1 MASLNVPALRVHPR
15 DMAATRLGQLA
26 LELAGQ
32 VPPTDETA
40 SARPDRRA
48 QAIAHAAA
56 NRAALAAGTLALP
69 PGPIGWLTLV
79 PEVVAIW
86 RIQRQ
91 MVADIAGAYGR
102 TADLTSQW
110 MLLCLFKHTAAQA
123 LRDVGVQFGARLL
136 QDLPLRAAERLA
148 AKLGLHLSRRMAGRG
163 IARWLP
169 VVGAIGVGAYARYDT
184 RQVARTA
191 MALFGTH
198 DDVTMS

>member
-1 MASLNVPALRVHPR
+1 MPSHNVPALRVDPA
-15 DMAATRLGQLA
+15 DAAVTRLGRMA
-26 LELAGQ
+26 LELAGH
-32 VPPTDETA
+32 VPPTQETA
-40 SARPDRRA
+40 SAGPQRRA
-48 QAIAHAAA
+48 QAIAQAAA
-56 NRAALAAGTLALP
+56 NRAAVAAATLALP
-69 PGPIGWLTLV
+69 PGPLGWMTLV

-102 TADLTSQW
+102 SADLTSQS

-123 LRDVGVQFGARLL
+123 LRDVGVQFSARLL

-191 MALFGTH
+191 IASFGAH
-198 DDVTMS
+198 GDAANS